1 MLREAA
7 AIGVR
12 TAFQLTQAYDPA
24 GRMAEQRAGG
34 VAVFSGTP
42 PAPGGLVRH
51 YDWDRVGRLAGIRDA
66 GASGL
71 RGETRFHHD
80 LRDQTVAVERPGARE
95 TYRYDALMNLAEG
108 LAGEHRYWRDCVV
121 GAGPNRFRYDTR
133 GRMVERILS
142 EQGFRPR
149 RWRYRWDGFDRL
161 VELETPDGVRWRYSY
176 DAFGRRVGKTL
187 LGDAATRRVDYV
199 WQGISLAE
207 AWYRSG
213 HRTSEGEGDESLSIE
228 RWHFEPD
235 GLRPLAKE
243 LVPAGPD
250 AEPVLAEVQWLP
262 IVADQ
267 LGAPHALFGEDGQ
280 CHWRAEPE
288 LWGRTRTARAL
299 LRERGGSDA
308 GPEDETT
315 PCALRFPGQW
325 EDAESGLHYN
335 LNRYYD
341 PETGQYLSPDPIG
354 VDGGLR
360 THAYVHDPLRWMDPE
375 GLAACGKAKVRAA
388 DKAAIDAARAD
399 QLQWGYAADEW
410 GMTKLSAG
418 DRVFGG
424 IPGQS
429 AYYTDA
435 STLAASGGSRTSLF
449 QSLQV
454 KPHPEFGYRPTMGEY
469 EVLSDMR
476 VPSGT
481 VRANPAMG
489 EGGGRQFFIEGYK
502 DKLRLIREHPL
513 GQ

>member
-1 MLREAA
+1 M
-7 AIGVR
+7 
-12 TAFQLTQAYDPA
+12 
-24 GRMAEQRAGG
+24 
-34 VAVFSGTP
+34 P
-42 PAPGGLVRH
+42 PAPGELVRH
-51 YDWDRVGRLAGIRDA
+51 YDWDRAGRLARIRDA
-66 GASGL
+66 GASGV

-95 TYRYDALMNLAEG
+95 AYRYDA
-108 LAGEHRYWRDCVV
+108 
-121 GAGPNRFRYDTR
+121 R
-133 GRMVERILS
+133 GRMVERILA

-149 RWRYRWDGFDRL
+149 RWRYRWDGFDQL

-187 LGDAATRRVDYV
+187 LGGTATRRVDYV

-213 HRTSEGEGDESLSIE
+213 HRTGEGKGDESLSIE

-250 AEPVLAEVQWLP
+250 AEPVLAEAQWLP

-308 GPEDETT
+308 GGEGDTA

-360 THAYVHDPLRWMDPE
+360 THAYVHDPLRWFDPD
-375 GLAACGKAKVRAA
+375 GLAACVKFKRWKPG
-388 DKAAIDAARAD
+388 DAIDKPMPDGSPPKWDVVRSRYWKNRAD
-399 QLQWGYAADEW
+399 AAVRENT
-410 GMTKLSAG
+410 GE
-418 DRVFGG
+418 F
-424 IPGQS
+424 
-429 AYYTDA
+429 DA
-435 STLAASGGSRTSLF
+435 ATLARMRRGAAPLDANGNPMELHHHVPQRAPSPNTHNPGNLR
-449 QSLQV
+449 
-454 KPHPEFGYRPTMGEY
+454 
-469 EVLSDMR
+469 EVTREQHSDLDPFR
-476 VPSGT
+476 H
-481 VRANPAMG
+481 
-489 EGGGRQFFIEGYK
+489 
-502 DKLRLIREHPL
+502 L
-513 GQ
+513 

>member
-1 MLREAA
+1 M
-7 AIGVR
+7 R

-24 GRMAEQRAGG
+24 GRLAEQRAGG
-34 VAVFSGTP
+34 VAVFSGMP
-42 PAPGGLVRH
+42 PAPGELVRH
-51 YDWDRVGRLAGIRDA
+51 YDWDRAGRLAGIRDA
-66 GASGL
+66 GAGGV

-95 TYRYDALMNLAEG
+95 AYRYDALMNLAEG

-121 GAGPNRFRYDTR
+121 EAGPNRFRYDAR
-133 GRMVERILS
+133 GRMVERVLS

-161 VELETPDGVRWRYSY
+161 VELETPDGARWRYSY

-187 LGDAATRRVDYV
+187 LDGAATRRVDYV

-213 HRTSEGEGDESLSIE
+213 HRTGEGKGDESLSIE

-235 GLRPLAKE
+235 GLRPLTKE
-243 LVPAGPD
+243 LVPSGAD
-250 AEPVLAEVQWLP
+250 AEPVLAEAQWLP

-280 CHWRAEPE
+280 CQWRAEPE

-308 GPEDETT
+308 GGEGDTA

-341 PETGQYLSPDPIG
+341 PGTGQYLSPDPIG

-375 GLAACGKAKVRAA
+375 GLQDAPGTVTYPLHPTLSPQSGSYSSGITRAWAQEQQLVRETGRGTVNWTSAQQQELLNTGRVRGYTGHHINNAATAPAWEGDPRNIRFLSNGRAGLPN
-388 DKAAIDAARAD
+388 DHLYAD
-399 QLQWGYAADEW
+399 QGHRGNWQN
-410 GMTKLSAG
+410 
-418 DRVFGG
+418 
-424 IPGQS
+424 
-429 AYYTDA
+429 
-435 STLAASGGSRTSLF
+435 STRG
-449 QSLQV
+449 
-454 KPHPEFGYRPTMGEY
+454 
-469 EVLSDMR
+469 
-476 VPSGT
+476 
-481 VRANPAMG
+481 
-489 EGGGRQFFIEGYK
+489 
-502 DKLRLIREHPL
+502 RLIDRMEMVRRFRAGCL
-513 GQ
+513 

>member
-1 MLREAA
+1 M
-7 AIGVR
+7 R

-24 GRMAEQRAGG
+24 GRLAEQRAGG
-34 VAVFSGTP
+34 IGVFSGTP
-42 PAPGGLVRH
+42 PAPSELVRH
-51 YDWDRVGRLAGIRDA
+51 YDWDRAGRLAGIRDA

-95 TYRYDALMNLAEG
+95 AYRYDALMNLAEG

-121 GAGPNRFRYDTR
+121 EAGPNRFRYDAR
-133 GRMVERILS
+133 GRMVERVLS

-161 VELETPDGVRWRYSY
+161 VELETPDGARWRYSY

-187 LGDAATRRVDYV
+187 LGGAATRRVDYV

-213 HRTSEGEGDESLSIE
+213 HRTGDGEGDESLSIE

-243 LVPAGPD
+243 LVPAGSD
-250 AEPVLAEVQWLP
+250 AEPVLAEAQWLP

-308 GPEDETT
+308 GGEGETV

-360 THAYVHDPLRWMDPE
+360 THAYVHDPLGWFDPH
-375 GLAACGKAKVRAA
+375 GLAECNWGAWYARQTNTQPPAGMPRPHAYHIVFKGEFESIPPMQTALGRSRAVMAKYNIDPVNDPDALMWAPNRGHSVANARRVADELEAA
-388 DKAAIDAARAD
+388 DTRISSQKLAPSEATSAMKGE
-399 QLQWGYAADEW
+399 LQKIGLA
-410 GMTKLSAG
+410 
-418 DRVFGG
+418 VFGW
-424 IPGQS
+424 P
-429 AYYTDA
+429 
-435 STLAASGGSRTSLF
+435 
-449 QSLQV
+449 
-454 KPHPEFGYRPTMGEY
+454 
-469 EVLSDMR
+469 
-476 VPSGT
+476 
-481 VRANPAMG
+481 
-489 EGGGRQFFIEGYK
+489 
-502 DKLRLIREHPL
+502 
-513 GQ
+513 

>member
-1 MLREAA
+1 M
-7 AIGVR
+7 R

-24 GRMAEQRAGG
+24 GRLAKQRAGG

-42 PAPGGLVRH
+42 PGPGELVRH
-51 YDWDRVGRLAGIRDA
+51 YDWDRAGRLAGIRDA
-66 GASGL
+66 GASGV

-80 LRDQTVAVERPGARE
+80 LRDQTVAVERPGVRE
-95 TYRYDALMNLAEG
+95 AYRYDALMNLAEG

-121 GAGPNRFRYDTR
+121 EAGPNRFRYDAR

-142 EQGFRPR
+142 EQRFRPR

-161 VELETPDGVRWRYSY
+161 IELETPDG
-176 DAFGRRVGKTL
+176 A
-187 LGDAATRRVDYV
+187 
-199 WQGISLAE
+199 
-207 AWYRSG
+207 
-213 HRTSEGEGDESLSIE
+213 
-228 RWHFEPD
+228 
-235 GLRPLAKE
+235 RPLAKE

-250 AEPVLAEVQWLP
+250 AEPVLAEAQWLP

-308 GPEDETT
+308 GGEGDTA

-360 THAYVHDPLRWMDPE
+360 THAYVHDPLRWFDPD
-375 GLAACGKAKVRAA
+375 GLAACVKFKRWKPG
-388 DKAAIDAARAD
+388 DAIDKPMPDGSPPKWDVVRSRYWKNRAD
-399 QLQWGYAADEW
+399 AAVRENT
-410 GMTKLSAG
+410 GE
-418 DRVFGG
+418 F
-424 IPGQS
+424 
-429 AYYTDA
+429 DA
-435 STLAASGGSRTSLF
+435 ATLAR
-449 QSLQV
+449 
-454 KPHPEFGYRPTMGEY
+454 
-469 EVLSDMR
+469 MR
-476 VPSGT
+476 RG
-481 VRANPAMG
+481 AA
-489 EGGGRQFFIEGYK
+489 
-502 DKLRLIREHPL
+502 PL
-513 GQ
+513 GSGPIK

>member
-1 MLREAA
+1 M
-7 AIGVR
+7 R

-24 GRMAEQRAGG
+24 GRLAEQRAGG
-34 VAVFSGTP
+34 VAVFSGMP
-42 PAPGGLVRH
+42 PAPGELVRH
-51 YDWDRVGRLAGIRDA
+51 YDWDRAGRLARIRDA
-66 GASGL
+66 GASGV

-95 TYRYDALMNLAEG
+95 AYRYDA
-108 LAGEHRYWRDCVV
+108 
-121 GAGPNRFRYDTR
+121 R
-133 GRMVERILS
+133 GRMVERILA

-149 RWRYRWDGFDRL
+149 RWRYRWDGFDQL

-187 LGDAATRRVDYV
+187 LGGTATRRVDYV

-213 HRTSEGEGDESLSIE
+213 HRTGEGKGDESLSIE

-250 AEPVLAEVQWLP
+250 AEPVLAEAQWLP

-308 GPEDETT
+308 GGEGDTA

-360 THAYVHDPLRWMDPE
+360 THAYVHDPLRWFDPD
-375 GLAACGKAKVRAA
+375 GLAACVKFKRWKPG
-388 DKAAIDAARAD
+388 DAIDKPMPDGSPPKWDVVRSRYWKNRAD
-399 QLQWGYAADEW
+399 AAVRENT
-410 GMTKLSAG
+410 GE
-418 DRVFGG
+418 F
-424 IPGQS
+424 
-429 AYYTDA
+429 DA
-435 STLAASGGSRTSLF
+435 ATLARMRRGAAPLDANGNPMELHHHVPQRAPSPNTHNPGNLR
-449 QSLQV
+449 
-454 KPHPEFGYRPTMGEY
+454 
-469 EVLSDMR
+469 EVTREQHSDLDPFR
-476 VPSGT
+476 H
-481 VRANPAMG
+481 
-489 EGGGRQFFIEGYK
+489 
-502 DKLRLIREHPL
+502 L
-513 GQ
+513 